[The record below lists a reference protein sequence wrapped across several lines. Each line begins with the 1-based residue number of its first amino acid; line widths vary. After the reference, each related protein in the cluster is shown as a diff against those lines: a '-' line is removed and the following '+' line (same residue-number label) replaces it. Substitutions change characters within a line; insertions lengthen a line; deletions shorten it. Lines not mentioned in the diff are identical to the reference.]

1 MVTKKE
7 IGNLKMFG
15 FVSLLA
21 IAKIIKPMI
30 ELAIGLI
37 MIPFLP
43 IQFIWWLFT
52 KKGFFEV
59 GIYGLLQ
66 RTIDKI
72 QD

>member
-7 IGNLKMFG
+7 IGNLK
-15 FVSLLA
+15 
-21 IAKIIKPMI
+21 
-30 ELAIGLI
+30 